1 MNYTFNNCSLLNYL
15 NISTFKTNKVKTLV
29 SMFNSC
35 SSLTSLSLPYFDTSK
50 LKDNEMDYI
59 FEGCTNLKLSID
71 KEKCSNLIKILPDY
85 VEIIN

>member
-1 MNYTFNNCSLLNYL
+1 MLNYL
-15 NISTFKTNKVKTLV
+15 NISNFKTNKVKTLV

-59 FEGCTNLKLSID
+59 FEGCTKLKLSID
-71 KEKCSNLIKILPDY
+71 KEKCNNLIKILPDY
-85 VEIIN
+85 IEIIN